1 MSLINSDV
9 TCLHQESDTMFS
21 KACQYA
27 IKVMIFIAANQ
38 QEGKRTGLREIIDS
52 LESPEAFTAKILQ
65 QLVRGGLL
73 ESYRGPTGGFVLS
86 KDKEIR
92 IYDVVATIDGKQL
105 MEDCVLGLSE
115 CSGENPCP
123 VHHKFISTRN
133 HLTNTLLSVLIDDA
147 SLLVQSKKLEG

>member
-1 MSLINSDV
+1 
-9 TCLHQESDTMFS
+9 MFS

-27 IKVMIFIAANQ
+27 IKVMIFIAVNQ

-73 ESYRGPTGGFVLS
+73 ESYRGPTGGFVLP
-86 KDKEIR
+86 KNKQIR

-105 MEDCVLGLSE
+105 MEKCVLGLEE

-123 VHHKFISTRN
+123 VHHRFLSVRQ
-133 HLTNTLLSVLIDDA
+133 HLTETLLSVDIDDET
-147 SLLVQSKKLEG
+147 LLVESRKLEK

>member
-1 MSLINSDV
+1 
-9 TCLHQESDTMFS
+9 MFS

-86 KDKEIR
+86 KNKKIR

-105 MEDCVLGLSE
+105 MEDCVLGLSD
-115 CSGENPCP
+115 CSSENPCP
-123 VHHKFISTRN
+123 VHDKFLGIRQ
-133 HLTNTLLSVLIDDA
+133 HLTQTLLAVNIDDDT
-147 SLLVQSKKLEG
+147 LLIESKKLEG